1 MMKILA
7 NLIPGVAGLKAGLK
21 FLPYIGV
28 VALGVFALIQLT
40 NARHWHKRYINSEE
54 TLAATIANYTGAQ
67 VAAKEIN
74 KFEVDR
80 IELDRREIASG
91 KDTEIRKSIDLAVVG
106 AKRVWREK
114 AVGSVASSSGTGEN
128 PTPSDSVAG
137 EGGMSVMDEED
148 MRICTVNT
156 VKVIGWQDFYQEVQ
170 AAGQ

>member
-1 MMKILA
+1 MNLS
-7 NLIPGVAGLKAGLK
+7 NLIPGVAQLKAGLK

-28 VALGVFALIQLT
+28 AALGIFALIQLT

-80 IELDRREIASG
+80 IELDRREIANG
-91 KDTEIRKSIDLAVVG
+91 KDTEIRKSIDLAVVD
-106 AKRVWREK
+106 AKRVRGEK
-114 AVGSVASSSGTGEN
+114 TVGGVTSSSGTSEN
-128 PTPSDSVAG
+128 PTPSISVAG
-137 EGGMSVMDEED
+137 EGGMPIMDEED
-148 MRICTVNT
+148 VRICTVNT
-156 VKVIGWQDFYQEVQ
+156 VKVMGWQDFYQEVQ